1 MDAQYWLDLVRPFVA
16 GRKLIMTGAPLAAYT
31 GLVSTLRK
39 LGADSL
45 FLVAN
50 GEGTGDLPSP
60 DDAKWV
66 TLDIRAANVMEEL
79 RSTRRLLEK
88 PAAHL
93 MEALDT
99 WDPERQAVVLGTPFI
114 VTARLL
120 GRRVWG
126 GRRPGWEEIEDKVLV
141 DSIWDGAG
149 VTRVPSQVVPADE
162 NAIEAACRQL
172 DRGMGAAI
180 AGDASEGFNGGAEYF
195 RWVRTSEQIDEAA
208 AFYRSHCRRVRI
220 MPFLEGIP
228 CSIHGMVFQDRTI
241 AFRPCELV
249 MLRSPQAIK
258 LRYGGA
264 ATFWDPP
271 QADREAMRATAIEVG
286 EHLRDRVD
294 YRGALTIDGIMTEDG
309 FRPTEL
315 NTRAG
320 AAMGLVTGA
329 VDDLPIGL
337 IQRALVEKEE
347 ADFRAAELE
356 ELVVG
361 AADQKRAG
369 GGWAILSTPTE
380 NTQKTHLIW
389 EGSELEPVE
398 EEPEEPAGTL
408 MFGPSAVGGFLRFN
422 ADPDRTAKGP
432 SVAPLVLEAFAAADR
447 YWGTDIGPLEPPR
460 PVP

>member
-1 MDAQYWLDLVRPFVA
+1 MDARYWVDLVRPFVT

-31 GLVSTLRK
+31 GLVSTLRQ
-39 LGADSL
+39 LGAESL

-50 GEGTGDLPSP
+50 EEGTGDLPSP
-60 DDAKWV
+60 DDAEWV
-66 TLDIRAANVMEEL
+66 ILDIRAANIMEVF
-79 RSTRRLLEK
+79 RTARRLLEK

-93 MEALDT
+93 MEALDR
-99 WDPERQAVVLGTPFI
+99 WDPAREAVVLGTPFTI
-114 VTARLL
+114 TARLL

-126 GRRPGWEEIEDKVLV
+126 GRRPDWEELEDKVLV

-149 VTRVPSQVVPADE
+149 VTRAPSRIVPTNP
-162 NAIEAACRQL
+162 NAIKAAYRQL

-180 AGDASEGFNGGAEYF
+180 AGDAHEGFNGGAEYF
-195 RWVRTSEQIDEAA
+195 RWVRTPEQVDEAA
-208 AFYRSHCRRVRI
+208 AFYSSHCRRVRI

-249 MLRSPQAIK
+249 MFRSPQTIK

-271 QADREAMRATAIEVG
+271 QPDREAMRATAIKVG

-315 NTRAG
+315 NSRPG

-337 IQRALVEKEE
+337 IHRALVEGEE

-356 ELVVG
+356 ELVVD

-369 GGWAILSTPTE
+369 GGWTILSTSAE
-380 NTQKTHLIW
+380 NTQKTHLVW
-389 EGSELEPVE
+389 EGSKLEPVDD
-398 EEPEEPAGTL
+398 EPENPAGTL
-408 MFGPSAVGGFLRFN
+408 LFGPSAVGGYLRFD

-432 SVAPLVLEAFAAADR
+432 SVAPLVLEAFAVADR
-447 YWGTDIGPLEPPR
+447 HWSTDIGPLEPPR
-460 PVP
+460 PVR